1 MTAEI
6 IPFPGY
12 CPECDTRPCRC
23 NRGRCIFCDL
33 PADFEIEPDQGA
45 GGPDS
50 DNGPMW
56 CDNCQEYSI
65 YGDEVEWVLGCDG
78 CP

>member
-6 IPFPGY
+6 ILFPGY
-12 CPECDTRPCRC
+12 CPECDSMDCVC
-23 NRGRCIFCDL
+23 GLGFCSNCGAPSD
-33 PADFEIEPDQGA
+33 IEVEEDQGA

-56 CDNCQEYSI
+56 CDNCESYSI
-65 YGDEVEWVLGCDG
+65 CGVGTLQLLRD
-78 CP
+78 